1 MMHQSLQ
8 GRLAWVVEAARG
20 DDPWRSVLEQTGLEL
35 RRFAELEAMW
45 SALSSSSPAALLV
58 GEEHLTGPKGVENFF
73 EELDRRRR
81 ERFAVLPVVAEL
93 DEGFRRRLFRAG
105 ADDYLVAPPIAA
117 EVRAR
122 VAAHMHASERAAT
135 GEKSRR
141 PPPIP
146 LPHKTASID
155 ADLSVLVCDD
165 EAMIHRVLR
174 AAFERKG
181 WEVSEALD
189 GSEALELL
197 DEASF
202 DLVVFDL
209 SLPFKNG
216 FELLETLAD
225 RHGSDRPW
233 RVVLSAERQH
243 ESVLRAFEL
252 GADEV
257 VEKPVD
263 PEVLVAR
270 IERLLRLGR
279 AGGSHG

>member
-1 MMHQSLQ
+1 MQQNLQ
-8 GRLAWVVEAARG
+8 GQLAWVVEAARG

-35 RRFAELEAMW
+35 RRFAELDAMW
-45 SALSSSSPAALLV
+45 SALASSSPAALLI
-58 GEEHLTGPKGVENFF
+58 GGEHLAGPGGVETFF
-73 EELDRRRR
+73 EELEQRRS
-81 ERFAVLPVVAEL
+81 ERFAVLPVVTEVDLEL
-93 DEGFRRRLFRAG
+93 RRRLFRAG
-105 ADDYLVAPPIAA
+105 ADDYLVAPPLAA
-117 EVRAR
+117 EITAR
-122 VAAHMHASERAAT
+122 VAAHLPADNTADRAE
-135 GEKSRR
+135 GDRR

-146 LPHKTASID
+146 LPNRTASVD

-181 WEVSEALD
+181 WSVAEALD
-189 GSEALELL
+189 GSEALEKL
-197 DEASF
+197 DDESF

-225 RHGSDRPW
+225 RHGPGRPW

-243 ESVLRAFEL
+243 DSVLRAFEL

-270 IERLLRLGR
+270 IERLLRLGA